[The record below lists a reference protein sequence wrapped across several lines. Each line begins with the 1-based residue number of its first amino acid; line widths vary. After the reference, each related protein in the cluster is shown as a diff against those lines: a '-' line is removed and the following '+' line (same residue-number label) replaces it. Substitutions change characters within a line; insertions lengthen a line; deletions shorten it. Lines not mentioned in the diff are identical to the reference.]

1 MLRIEDR
8 DALDAFAVGSTYR
21 PRFPDA
27 AFAELTQ
34 AQPAGGSQMTP
45 AQANLAARNL
55 ILYGGGPYAPAQDIW
70 QEITGFSTPTSPG
83 PASVYS
89 IYARPVGLVKRFIIE
104 VSITVTAPAGN
115 GLTLTPFGA
124 QMLLNPVL
132 LYDLSN
138 YTRINTTSWHLAVV
152 STAKRRRPW
161 LGAMAVNQPF
171 GFGNNVTAIASA
183 PINIAATTAGVV
195 KAFFEVPVAYNDD
208 DLRGA
213 IYASVTQA
221 TMLLQFTINPLFFST
236 AGGDQIQSVYAVP
249 AAGNPGT
256 LSNVTFR
263 IYQNYLDKLPMAQAQ
278 SGALVPILPQDDIS
292 RAVLMNNSTWTT
304 IFVNTDVAIPFVNS
318 REFQSLAL
326 IYDNNGVNNP
336 GTDINYLAIFSA
348 NLTPLDKVDPIL
360 HAMRTRTMLGAD
372 LPAGQYYWDFRR
384 RPIDTNQA
392 GNTQAIINP
401 SNVGAVPAFFL
412 AFESIAQL
420 GLVNAAGAIPSM

>member
-1 MLRIEDR
+1 MA
-8 DALDAFAVGSTYR
+8 DASSG
-21 PRFPDA
+21 
-27 AFAELTQ
+27 
-34 AQPAGGSQMTP
+34 MTP

-70 QEITGFSTPTSPG
+70 QEITGFSTPTTPA

-104 VSITVTAPAGN
+104 VSMQVNAPAGN
-115 GLTLTPFGA
+115 ALNLSPFGA
-124 QMLLNPVL
+124 QMVLNPVI

-138 YTRINTTSWHLAVV
+138 YTRINTPSWHLVMV
-152 STAKRRRPW
+152 SSAKRRRPW
-161 LGAMAVNQPF
+161 LSTMTITNPI
-171 GFGNNVTAIASA
+171 GFGNNVPFVGQA
-183 PINIAATTAGVV
+183 PAVIAANGNGLV
-195 KAFFEVPVAYNDD
+195 KAFFEVPIAYNDD

-236 AGGDQIQSVYAVP
+236 AGGDAIQSVYAVP
-249 AAGNPGT
+249 AAGAAGT

-263 IYQNYLDKLPMAQAQ
+263 IYQNYLDKLPMAQ
-278 SGALVPILPQDDIS
+278 SKEGALVPILPQDDIS

-318 REFQSLAL
+318 REFQSLVL
-326 IYDNNGVNNP
+326 IYDNNGQNNP

-372 LPAGQYYWDFRR
+372 PPAGEYYWDFRR

-401 SNVGAVPAFFL
+401 STVNANAAFFL
-412 AFESIAQL
+412 GFESIAQL